1 MMVTFVSQCEHKA
14 LNRTRRVLDA
24 FANRIGSRTWQT
36 VITDE
41 GLQAVKKLLRKTATK
56 NTAVSCH
63 WIRLRSRSELVW
75 LVGNRDKFN
84 AEGHV
89 PVNWTRKNILNTQW
103 ENDWHYLP
111 LIKSLTAIAALFHDW
126 GKSSDF
132 FQARLVGTERLS
144 KNDPLRKES
153 LPKGDPLR
161 HEWISVLFLNAFV
174 NDETTDEQ
182 WLERLIDSKFDVGAL
197 TKKVAENFN
206 NPKNKPMQKL
216 PTAASIVAWL
226 IVSHHRLPVVDKE
239 FIDYRGSDSGDLQ
252 KSLQRITQKWGY
264 ENKFDEA
271 EFNKYLKYCFVFSD
285 GLPSQSTQ
293 WLKETRKYAKKLK
306 EALPLLEAQEHHF
319 LRAILS
325 YARLSMMLAD
335 HYYSSLDFDDKNR
348 LKNRE
353 LKLYANTY
361 TDPISKKNKL
371 KQTLDEHL
379 VGVMKQAVHNVH
391 LLPMFEASVDELP
404 RAFDIKTLKQASP
417 KEFQWQDKS
426 VRRIKKWREDQEK
439 IDVNN
444 FGFFSVNMAST
455 GTGKTFAN
463 AKIMRALSPKMDSLR
478 YVLALGLRTLTLQ
491 TGKEYRTRIGLEK
504 NELAVLIGSRAVLN
518 LYDKSQHEKQQVASL
533 SGSESEEKLLDNTLY
548 FDTKIP
554 EGSLKTVLKTEK
566 DRKFLYAPVLS
577 CTIDHLMGAT
587 ETKRGGRYILPT
599 LRLMSSDLVIDEI
612 DDFDGTDLIAI
623 GRLIHLAGMLGRKV
637 MISSA
642 TIPPDLTQGYF
653 NAYQSGWVIFAKMR
667 EKNPNVGCAWTDE
680 NDSTVVSCL
689 NAAAYKQQHSKFI
702 EKRLQALQKEKP
714 KRKANIVPCQT
725 GSDENREEYF
735 HGVILQA
742 VLEKHTNHYV
752 VDKNTDKQVSFGV
765 VRMANIKP
773 CINFTRYLLNA
784 EFTQGVE
791 IRVMAY
797 HSAQLLIMRN
807 EQEKHLDEILRRD
820 DEQNIFN
827 NAIIKK
833 HLSDLTTRN
842 VIFIVTATPVE
853 EVGRDHD
860 FDWAVVEPSSYRSF
874 IQLAGRILRHRNK
887 EIKCANIALLQQN
900 LRSLKG
906 EDVAFCYPG
915 YESTLNKLETHHLNE
930 LVDVEQLADRLDSQP
945 RISRPSTLQAN
956 TKLVDLEH
964 SCIESL
970 LNDPTQVGPE
980 TMQGWLASYWWL
992 TALPQQYVRFRDSS
1006 PQSIRYLVPKDDFE
1020 GEWKFVEKD
1029 GQGGVVRKEDDI
1041 ECYELSD
1048 EEQQRLWLLRDY
1060 KQLLLD
1066 LEEGDDLESLALMYG
1081 EISLPTYGKNK
1092 NDLEFS
1098 YSNPLGLSRK

>member
-36 VITDE
+36 VITEE
-41 GLQAVKKLLRKTATK
+41 GLQAVKKLLRQTATK

-63 WIRLRSRSELVW
+63 WVRSRSRSELVW

-84 AEGHV
+84 TEGYV

-132 FQARLVGTERLS
+132 FQARLIG
-144 KNDPLRKES
+144 KEK

-174 NDETTDEQ
+174 NNETDEQ
-182 WLERLIDSKFDVGAL
+182 WLERLINSKFDVDVL
-197 TKKVAENFN
+197 TENVAKNIN
-206 NPKNKPMQKL
+206 NPKNKPIKKL

-226 IVSHHRLPVVDKE
+226 IISHHRLPLNDDKGGW
-239 FIDYRGSDSGDLQ
+239 IGDDSGSLQ

-264 ENKFDEA
+264 ENKFNEA
-271 EFNKYLKYCFVFSD
+271 EFNKHLKACFMYSA
-285 GLPSQSTQ
+285 GLPSQSKQ

-306 EALPLLEAQEHHF
+306 DALPLLLAAQDNHF

-325 YARLSMMLAD
+325 HARLSMMLAD
-335 HYYSSLDFDDKNR
+335 HYYSSLDCDDKNR

-361 TDPISKKNKL
+361 TDSISKKNKL

-379 VGVMKQAVHNVH
+379 VGVMKQSVHNVH
-391 LLPMFEASVDELP
+391 CLPMFETNADELP
-404 RAFDIKTLKQASP
+404 RAFDIKKLKQASP
-417 KEFQWQDKS
+417 DGFQWQDKS
-426 VRRIKKWREDQEK
+426 VRKIKKWREDQEK
-439 IDVNN
+439 IEVNN
-444 FGFFSVNMAST
+444 FGFFAVNMAST

-463 AKIMRALSPKMDSLR
+463 AKIMRALSPQMDSLR

-518 LYDKSQHEKQQVASL
+518 LYDKNQQETQQEVSL
-533 SGSESEEKLLDNTLY
+533 SGSESEEILLDNTLY

-587 ETKRGGRYILPT
+587 ETKRGGQYILPT

-642 TIPPDLTQGYF
+642 TIPPDLAQGYF
-653 NAYQSGWVIFAKMR
+653 NAYQSGWTIFAKMR

-680 NDSTVVSCL
+680 NDSTVISCC
-689 NAAAYKQQHSKFI
+689 NAENYQQQHTQFI
-702 EKRLQALQKEKP
+702 EKRLNALQKEQP

-725 GSDENREEYF
+725 DDFENSEAYF
-735 HGVILQA
+735 QSVILKA
-742 VLEKHTNHYV
+742 VIEKHTNHYI
-752 VDKNTDKQVSFGV
+752 VDSNTDKKISFGV

-773 CINFTRYLLNA
+773 CIHFTQYLLNVDLSKFS
-784 EFTQGVE
+784 EDLE

-807 EQEKHLDEILRRD
+807 EQEKHLDNILQRSGG
-820 DEQNIFN
+820 EQDIFN
-827 NAIIKK
+827 NVIIKA
-833 HLSDLTTRN
+833 HLSKLTTKH
-842 VIFIVTATPVE
+842 VIFIVVATPVE

-874 IQLAGRILRHRNK
+874 IQLAGRVLRHRNK
-887 EIKCANIALLQQN
+887 EIKQANIALLQHN
-900 LRSLKG
+900 LRSIQNK
-906 EDVAFCYPG
+906 EVAFCYPG
-915 YESTLNKLETHHLNE
+915 YESANNKLTTHNLNE
-930 LVDVEQLADRLDSQP
+930 LVDVDKLAERLDSQP
-945 RISRPSTLQAN
+945 RISRPRTLQAK
-956 TKLVDLEH
+956 TDLVDLEH
-964 SCIESL
+964 SCIEKL
-970 LNDPTQVGPE
+970 LNTPTQVGPE
-980 TMQGWLASYWWL
+980 TMQGWLSDYWWL
-992 TALPQQYVRFRDSS
+992 TALPQHYVRFRDSS
-1006 PQSIRYLVPKDDFE
+1006 PQDIRYLVPDRDFD
-1020 GEWKFVEKD
+1020 GAWKFAEKD
-1029 GQGGVVRKEDDI
+1029 KQGKVIPNESGIKR
-1041 ECYELSD
+1041 YELSD
-1048 EEQQRLWLLRDY
+1048 QEQQRLWLLRDY
-1060 KQLLLD
+1060 EQLLLA
-1066 LEEGDDLESLALMYG
+1066 LEEGEDLQKLALMYG

-1098 YSNPLGLSRK
+1098 YSNQLGLSRK